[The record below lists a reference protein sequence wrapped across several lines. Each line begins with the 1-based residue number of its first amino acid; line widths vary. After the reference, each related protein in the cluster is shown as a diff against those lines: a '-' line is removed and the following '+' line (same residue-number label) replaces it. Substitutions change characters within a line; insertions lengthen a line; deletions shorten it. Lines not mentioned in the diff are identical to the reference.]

1 MLFCQN
7 YTISLTT
14 ERKNKRASTTD
25 LATDQKEKREN
36 NVFCS
41 KFYIPNRFDDLDFL
55 RAKIKGL
62 EHQIFITC
70 EQPRMVYS
78 YGFEYCKWCD
88 DLELSKRKLAD
99 LKTHFEYIFACYF
112 HPYCVQDQKH
122 IQPN

>member
-7 YTISLTT
+7 YAISLTT
-14 ERKNKRASTTD
+14 ERKNKRESTTN
-25 LATDQKEKREN
+25 LAADQKEKREN

-41 KFYIPNRFDDLDFL
+41 KFCIP
-55 RAKIKGL
+55 IKGL
-62 EHQIFITC
+62 EHQISITC

-122 IQPN
+122 VQPN